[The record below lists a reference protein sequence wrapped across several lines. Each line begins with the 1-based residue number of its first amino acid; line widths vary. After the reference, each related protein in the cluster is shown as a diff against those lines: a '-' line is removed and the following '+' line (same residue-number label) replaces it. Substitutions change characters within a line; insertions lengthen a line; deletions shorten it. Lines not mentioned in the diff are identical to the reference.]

1 MVCIH
6 TACAAQVARHCIYP
20 QTDLLYF
27 LWHVTRR
34 HSPRVC
40 RSPSLSA
47 AVISLRHYATAQ
59 QEFIRQARRR
69 HTMMK
74 GFYPHP
80 KFSPTASFFQKH
92 FLLRTNV
99 SFYFFAKKALLFFS
113 FSRRPEKVPITLNL
127 QCSYVSGRLTGLEVF
142 VEETIPAFTFCK
154 RSKEVMHIS
163 WDSCLFHRNSGR
175 RSVAINQIYPYYEKK
190 VFSAAK
196 LPEKETRCVSLRI
209 LFSPIVIIFPDIS
222 KFCNMIQ
229 QHKSLWQQPNNYWDT
244 YNM

>member
-1 MVCIH
+1 
-6 TACAAQVARHCIYP
+6 
-20 QTDLLYF
+20 
-27 LWHVTRR
+27 
-34 HSPRVC
+34 
-40 RSPSLSA
+40 
-47 AVISLRHYATAQ
+47 
-59 QEFIRQARRR
+59 
-69 HTMMK
+69 MMK

-175 RSVAINQIYPYYEKK
+175 RSVAVNQIYPYYEKK

-229 QHKSLWQQPNNYWDT
+229 QHKSL
-244 YNM
+244 